1 MPSGELLT
9 PFQKKI
15 RKAFTGI
22 EESKAFYL
30 TGGTALSVFYLAHR
44 LSEDFDL
51 FTSDEPLISSWR
63 ENSNRSSKL

>member
-9 PFQKKI
+9 SFQRKI
-15 RKAFTGI
+15 PKAFTGI
-22 EESKAFYL
+22 EESQAFYL